1 MEGQSFCKACD
12 LLPGETIEKLNL
24 DLEDQNCN
32 CSARSFEDTPEYLT
46 RLPFDVRHKDPSLPQ
61 RHFQLKVFEGDVA
74 TLDDK
79 KFNVCSEFDLDGES
93 CSMFAKKYSSKVLQA
108 EVQHSTNL
116 LLKLSPHT
124 LRPLRALLNVIEH
137 LKATVD
143 YEQERYR
150 VAANAVSSLRRDLKQ
165 EQYRHEQSKIHCPL
179 NRHNEILHYGA
190 ATCLSPSSQNQTK
203 IAEAV
208 KNAPKPIPRFDMRK
222 LKYHEY
228 LELVNKSMP
237 FILTHAKLLAGC
249 PGVPPWSVAELKAA
263 CGDRSTVLKSKSD
276 YDNSLW
282 AFKLQLAHLS
292 RHFWMTL
299 PIDRM
304 NHGPTVYQAS
314 TCMTLAWQHF
324 VRNSSSRSW
333 LIPKYF
339 AVDALQ
345 RVCTKNSAYWPSLF
359 IGNNHTTSGL
369 HVDWGSTAAW
379 MGLLQGQKR
388 WRIAQPSERPFL
400 YERVQDDL
408 EAHPLMQHAHI
419 YEGVLEAGEVIFI
432 PADSPHQ
439 VVNLDMTIAVAMNFV
454 DGGNIDAHREF
465 VRYQLMETDNAVVS
479 KHLQRAL
486 DSLTEISI
494 PQDVE
499 PISLPFTLFKQLQF
513 NCSRLLL
520 VSKIWKGYAS
530 RGVRSCKLSMSVES
544 RWILRFS
551 ARHEHR
557 L

>member
-12 LLPGETIEKLNL
+12 LLPGESNRFKAFLIQLH
-24 DLEDQNCN
+24 DEDQNCN

-282 AFKLQLAHLS
+282 VGIQATTRAPLSTFLDDITNRSHEPWPHSLSSLYLHDVSLAAFCPKLLESL
-292 RHFWMTL
+292 
-299 PIDRM
+299 
-304 NHGPTVYQAS
+304 V
-314 TCMTLAWQHF
+314 
-324 VRNSSSRSW
+324 
-333 LIPKYF
+333 IPKYF

-513 NCSRLLL
+513 NCSRLLF
-520 VSKIWKGYAS
+520 V
-530 RGVRSCKLSMSVES
+530 
-544 RWILRFS
+544 
-551 ARHEHR
+551 
-557 L
+557 

>member
-1 MEGQSFCKACD
+1 MCD
-12 LLPGETIEKLNL
+12 IK
-24 DLEDQNCN
+24 
-32 CSARSFEDTPEYLT
+32 TPL
-46 RLPFDVRHKDPSLPQ
+46 FHNDIFSHA
-61 RHFQLKVFEGDVA
+61 QLKVFEGDVA

-79 KFNVCSEFDLDGES
+79 IYNVCSEFDLDGES

-108 EVQHSTNL
+108 EVQHATNL

-137 LKATVD
+137 LKATID

-282 AFKLQLAHLS
+282 AGIQATTRAPLSTFLDDITNRSHEPWPHSLSSLYLHDVSLAAFCPKLLESLVVGELS
-292 RHFWMTL
+292 AGCQV
-299 PIDRM
+299 I
-304 NHGPTVYQAS
+304 
-314 TCMTLAWQHF
+314 
-324 VRNSSSRSW
+324 SSRFRSISQW
-333 LIPKYF
+333 MLYSVF
-339 AVDALQ
+339 APRIQHTV
-345 RVCTKNSAYWPSLF
+345 F

-400 YERVQDDL
+400 YERVQDGSPAKFDVDLFDPDL

-513 NCSRLLL
+513 NCSRLLF
-520 VSKIWKGYAS
+520 V
-530 RGVRSCKLSMSVES
+530 
-544 RWILRFS
+544 
-551 ARHEHR
+551 
-557 L
+557 

>member
-12 LLPGETIEKLNL
+12 LLPGESIEKLNL

-46 RLPFDVRHKDPSLPQ
+46 RLPFGVRHKDPSLPQ

-79 KFNVCSEFDLDGES
+79 IYNVCSEFDLDSES

-108 EVQHSTNL
+108 EVQHATNL

-137 LKATVD
+137 LKATID

-237 FILTHAKLLAGC
+237 FILTHAKLLAGPHSLSSLYLHDVSLAAFC
-249 PGVPPWSVAELKAA
+249 PKLLE
-263 CGDRSTVLKSKSD
+263 
-276 YDNSLW
+276 SL
-282 AFKLQLAHLS
+282 
-292 RHFWMTL
+292 
-299 PIDRM
+299 
-304 NHGPTVYQAS
+304 V
-314 TCMTLAWQHF
+314 
-324 VRNSSSRSW
+324 
-333 LIPKYF
+333 IPKYF

-400 YERVQDDL
+400 YERVQDGSPAKFDVDLFDPDL

-513 NCSRLLL
+513 NCSRLLF
-520 VSKIWKGYAS
+520 V
-530 RGVRSCKLSMSVES
+530 
-544 RWILRFS
+544 
-551 ARHEHR
+551 
-557 L
+557 

>member
-282 AFKLQLAHLS
+282 VGIQATTRAPLSTFLDDITNRSHEPWPHSLSSLYLHDVSLAAFCPKLLESL
-292 RHFWMTL
+292 
-299 PIDRM
+299 
-304 NHGPTVYQAS
+304 V
-314 TCMTLAWQHF
+314 
-324 VRNSSSRSW
+324 
-333 LIPKYF
+333 IPKYF

-513 NCSRLLL
+513 NCSRLLF
-520 VSKIWKGYAS
+520 V
-530 RGVRSCKLSMSVES
+530 
-544 RWILRFS
+544 
-551 ARHEHR
+551 
-557 L
+557 